1 MVIGILSL
9 SLNLLRDCRLD
20 QEEYARSANA
30 LNYTSLAL
38 VFLATTAN
46 VVIAAFDVRDVGLP
60 NPDSVM
66 VADELIHDESDIP

>member
-1 MVIGILSL
+1 MQLAVGILSL

-20 QEEYARSANA
+20 REEYARSANA

-46 VVIAAFDVRDVGLP
+46 VLIAAFDVRESILP
-60 NPDSVM
+60 NEDAVV
-66 VADELIHDESDIP
+66 VAELQDEILP